1 MCAGVKVDLHIC
13 KEYEHY
19 YAIHPVNLLCVYLA
33 HVSVCV
39 FFSVY
44 LCVSGFFELRL
55 SELCNQE
62 RTHKLTSALV
72 NIIVK

>member
-19 YAIHPVNLLCVYLA
+19 YAIHPFNLLCVYLA

-39 FFSVY
+39 CLL
-44 LCVSGFFELRL
+44 LCL
-55 SELCNQE
+55 SLSF
-62 RTHKLTSALV
+62 LFL
-72 NIIVK
+72 